1 MEAAETPVAG
11 GPSRGGVARA
21 MRRVVRE
28 IGPQNLGLV
37 IGLLLLALAIRT
49 QTDRIFVTSNLLDIG
64 VAVSILG
71 ILAVAQMIVIISG
84 GLDISIGS
92 TATVSGILAA
102 LAMNHGFGTAGAI
115 GVGLAAGLAAGA
127 LNGAVIVFLSIN
139 PIITTLA
146 TFSAFAGVGLVVS
159 HGLDIAVTNSFFD
172 TIATEDVAGVPYPL
186 LILLAFGLLTYLYLR
201 FTVVGRHI
209 YAMGSNEDAARN
221 TGINLGGY
229 KMAVYMF
236 SGGAGAIAGLLSVAR
251 DSLASAST
259 SGANLGLTAITAALL
274 GGAALTG
281 GRGSVPGALLGVII
295 LGVLDNGLILM
306 GVEPFYSQIAVGALL
321 IIAVALQQTRIMDR
335 LGQRARMRSHGG

>member
-1 MEAAETPVAG
+1 MTDVAETPVASAHPRG
-11 GPSRGGVARA
+11 TLSRTGA
-21 MRRVVRE
+21 RVVRE

-37 IGLLLLALAIRT
+37 VGLILLALAIRT
-49 QTDRIFVTSNLLDIG
+49 QTDRIFITSNLLDIG

-92 TATVSGILAA
+92 TATLSGILAA
-102 LAMNHGFGTAGAI
+102 QTLSHGSGTTVGIAVGLGIGLLAGAI
-115 GVGLAAGLAAGA
+115 
-127 LNGAVIVFLSIN
+127 NGAVIVWLRIN

-159 HGLDIAVTNSFFD
+159 DGLDVAVSNRFFD
-172 TIATEDVAGVPYPL
+172 VIATEDLAGVPYPL
-186 LILLAFGLLTYLYLR
+186 VILLAFGLITYLYLR

-221 TGINLGGY
+221 TGINLGAY

-236 SGGAGAIAGLLSVAR
+236 SGGAGALAGLLSVAR

-281 GRGSVPGALLGVII
+281 GRGSVPGALLGVLI

-306 GVEPFYSQIAVGALL
+306 GVEPFYSQIAVGILL
-321 IIAVALQQTRIMDR
+321 IVAVALQQARIMGR
-335 LGQRARMRSHGG
+335 LGQRARRSHGG